1 MLENFFTILLSSL
14 YSVFGN
20 LGVSIVVMTLLI
32 RALLLPFSLP
42 SLKAREK
49 MEKVRPE
56 IDKLKKKFKN
66 NPKEL
71 KKAQAELYQKYN
83 INPLSGCLPQIVMV
97 VILIGLY
104 RSLNSFLENGVI
116 DGVVIST
123 EFLWLDLTVPDSTF
137 VLPVLAGVS
146 QLLMSLMISP
156 GSEVRDIVPN
166 KAKSKKIQQE
176 NVKEEEMADMAKNMQ
191 QQMIYIMPLMTG
203 FIASRFPSG
212 LAVYWVVANL
222 FGIVQQYFV
231 SGWGGIS
238 LYLKRAKLKLGI

>member
-1 MLENFFTILLSSL
+1 M
-14 YSVFGN
+14 FGG
-20 LGVSIVVMTLLI
+20 LGISIVVMTLLI

-49 MEKVRPE
+49 MEKVKPE
-56 IDKLKKKFKN
+56 IDKLKKKYKN

-71 KKAQAELYQKYN
+71 KKAQAELYQRYN

-123 EFLWLDLTVPDSTF
+123 EFLWLDLTKPDNTF

-146 QLLMSLMISP
+146 QLFMSLMISP

-166 KAKSKKIQQE
+166 KAKSKKTQQA

-231 SGWGGIS
+231 SGWGGVS

>member
-1 MLENFFTILLSSL
+1 
-14 YSVFGN
+14 
-20 LGVSIVVMTLLI
+20 
-32 RALLLPFSLP
+32 
-42 SLKAREK
+42 
-49 MEKVRPE
+49 
-56 IDKLKKKFKN
+56 
-66 NPKEL
+66 
-71 KKAQAELYQKYN
+71 
-83 INPLSGCLPQIVMV
+83 
-97 VILIGLY
+97 
-104 RSLNSFLENGVI
+104 
-116 DGVVIST
+116 
-123 EFLWLDLTVPDSTF
+123 
-137 VLPVLAGVS
+137 
-146 QLLMSLMISP
+146 MISP

>member
-1 MLENFFTILLSSL
+1 
-14 YSVFGN
+14 
-20 LGVSIVVMTLLI
+20 MTLLI